1 MNRLEKLG
9 KENSIIRAEKSGI
22 GAPRIGQ
29 KNQVRKLSGCGKKN
43 QVEKCRIGQTFQVKK
58 LTR

>member
-1 MNRLEKLG
+1 MLG

-29 KNQVRKLSGCGKKN
+29 KNQVRKLSGCDKKN

-58 LTR
+58 LTG

>member
-29 KNQVRKLSGCGKKN
+29 KNQVRKLSGSGKKN
-43 QVEKCRIGQTFQVKK
+43 RVEKCRIGQTFQVKK